1 MGRRERKEGEGGEG
15 EKGRGRREKEE
26 REGEG
31 GEGGRDRR
39 GEKGSGGREMCVCM
53 YVWVGV
59 NSLFTIPLWTV
70 AATMGR
76 FRVQAINLG
85 GR

>member
-1 MGRRERKEGEGGEG
+1 MY
-15 EKGRGRREKEE
+15 
-26 REGEG
+26 
-31 GEGGRDRR
+31 
-39 GEKGSGGREMCVCM
+39 VCM
-53 YVWVGV
+53 YVWVGL